1 MYIRTDSFLLMRRLS
16 VLQFIILF
24 FCIGTVNSFA
34 QTPVLLR
41 VVSSE
46 QSDTL
51 GCNFVKELTRIIYNE
66 ITSSRVKLWDS
77 PAKEIQI
84 TGATLLEIERSTE
97 TKFIDQEVIFVYEY
111 WTHSGKIL
119 KSVTQG
125 FSFSQK
131 NKAGEDVSY
140 GYIDYKDV
148 QDAFLGVRVNSNAN
162 GTFSASISNYINT
175 KEYAY
180 DILQFNGEV
189 VSGVKESQKIKTD
202 FIGTNQ
208 FNPSYFTAIEI
219 PQKLVTYS
227 INFANSIESKK
238 LLGGKQL
245 ANAIQNYL
253 IENTEVF
260 YNLGG
265 DQVISHLQQK
275 KWSITNLIVKEIWK
289 KSNNEISYAPVS
301 ILIYVNDSALSEIP
315 YRDMVKMDIQVNGVS
330 WIELLKEKNFQL
342 MITRINAQ
350 DIARTEAYLYLK
362 AFQNAE
368 WNKLTKYVAANNKY

>member
-1 MYIRTDSFLLMRRLS
+1 MYIRTDSFLLMRGLS
-16 VLQFIILF
+16 VKQFIILF

-66 ITSSRVKLWDS
+66 ITANHVKLWDS

-315 YRDMVKMDIQVNGVS
+315 YRDMVKMDIQLNGVS

-368 WNKLTKYVAANNKY
+368 WNKLTEYVSANNKY